1 MLTDDDL
8 VRSLRAGW
16 HAETDQLRYAG
27 RVPTPRSS
35 VVPWTAV
42 PVAAAAAAVLVLPQL
57 GNGTS
62 EAPTAVPSYAATP
75 GGTATAPVTC
85 RLAPTI
91 VTDEIELAGATF
103 RYQHA
108 AGTPVPATRLVL
120 GLRPP
125 ADARSVELSG
135 ELAGG
140 WAEEAWVGTAPHSGE
155 AGLFVR
161 TGDSGVGEFCFFTAP
176 GIGLEQWEEMVRTGS
191 DG

>member
-8 VRSLRAGW
+8 VRSLREGW
-16 HAETDQLRYAG
+16 DAETDRLRYTG
-27 RVPTPRSS
+27 RVPTPRTG

-42 PVAAAAAAVLVLPQL
+42 PIAAAAAAVLVLPQL
-57 GNGTS
+57 GETPA
-62 EAPTAVPSYAATP
+62 EAPRAVPSYAATP
-75 GGTATAPVTC
+75 EPPVTGG
-85 RLAPTI
+85 LARTM

-103 RYQHA
+103 RYRHA
-108 AGTPVPATRLVL
+108 EGTPVPATRLVL

-125 ADARSVELSG
+125 AGARPVELSG

-140 WAEEAWVGTAPHSGE
+140 WAEEAWVGTATQTGE

-161 TGDSGVGEFCFFTAP
+161 TGESGVGQFCFFTAP
-176 GIGLEQWEEMVRTGS
+176 GIGLEQWEEMARTAS